1 MKTKLKKELTLLELV
16 MMGVGIIVGAGI
28 YVLIGIGASLAGN
41 ALWLSFI
48 LASLV
53 AIFTGLS
60 YAKLSFLFPKSSA
73 EYIYIKN
80 AFDENFALAAVLL
93 IILSSVVGA
102 SVVSIGFSEIL
113 LNFFQ
118 NFLKI
123 NINIS
128 SNILAI
134 FLIFICS
141 IFLLLGIKQSAILSV
156 SATFFSIMGLLLI
169 IFFSI
174 PYFGR
179 EDIFLI
185 KNPFGVFEASALIFF
200 AFIGFESIPRL
211 AEEAKNPKKDI
222 PLAII
227 LSIVITTIMYVLIA
241 ISAISIMGAEAL
253 SSSKNPLG
261 DVANRVFGSYGLFLV
276 SLFGLFATFSTSFL
290 ILLSTSRIIYG
301 VAEQNILPKI
311 FLSVSK
317 KRRVPQNSII
327 FVTISTML
335 FCLLKNLKFLATL
348 ADFFILFIFILV
360 NVSLIKILQ
369 IRKNDKKRN
378 FYFVPFLAIILCF
391 ILLCSISPIIWIS
404 ALLTYFLIFIG
415 IRITKKIF

>member
-1 MKTKLKKELTLLELV
+1 MSTKLKKELTLLELV
-16 MMGVGIIVGAGI
+16 LMGVGIIVGAGI

-41 ALWLSFI
+41 ALWISFI

-73 EYIYIKN
+73 EYIYIKK
-80 AFDENFALAAVLL
+80 AFNENFALATVLL

-102 SVVSIGFSEIL
+102 SVVSIGFSQIFT
-113 LNFFQ
+113 NFLQ
-118 NFLKI
+118 LFLKI

-128 SNILAI
+128 PNILAI
-134 FLIFICS
+134 ILILICCFFLM
-141 IFLLLGIKQSAILSV
+141 LGIKQSAVLSV
-156 SATFFSIMGLLLI
+156 GATFFSIMGLLII

-174 PYFGR
+174 PYFGK

-185 KNPFGVFEASALIFF
+185 KNPFGIFEASSLIFF

-227 LSIVITTIMYVLIA
+227 LSIIITTIIYVLIS
-241 ISAISIMGAEAL
+241 ISAISIIGSEAL
-253 SSSKNPLG
+253 SSSENPLG
-261 DVANRVFGSYGLFLV
+261 DVAKSIFGIYGLLLV

-301 VAEQNILPKI
+301 VAEQKILPKI
-311 FLSVSK
+311 FLSISK
-317 KRRVPQNSII
+317 KRRVPQNSIL
-327 FVTISTML
+327 FVTIFSIL
-335 FCLLKNLKFLATL
+335 FCFLRNLKLLATL
-348 ADFFILFIFILV
+348 ADFFVLFIFILV
-360 NVSLIKILQ
+360 NISLIRILKS
-369 IRKNDKKRN
+369 RKDNKN
-378 FYFVPFLAIILCF
+378 IFLPFLATFLCF
-391 ILLCSISPIIWIS
+391 ILLFSINPMIWILGMFIYGLVFLIIWK
-404 ALLTYFLIFIG
+404 
-415 IRITKKIF
+415 IRK